1 MLDIGLCMTVKD
13 EADNIVDCLSGIVD
27 LFAQVVIID
36 TGSTDGTREL
46 LRDRLG
52 IEPLFMPLD
61 PDECCALS
69 SPRNLGFDRLSTPWL
84 LTLDADERLDRAELE
99 AVISLGERDLPAGV
113 MFGWDTSYGPN
124 RIVEDYKLILF
135 RRHHRHRGLVHD
147 TAQPSLRETGE
158 LACWSPLMRIRH
170 YPNLPDIARK
180 DDWYAWRLDCARR
193 REPDWLRYHWFSGY
207 RSYRLGHEAEAEALM
222 RTMHDG
228 RPPLFPV
235 ESLNASMVLAAIHAA
250 RGEQGSTEAV
260 LAEALRYHRQVA
272 DDFEIKVN
280 FRLRPWFE
288 DAAEKAAR
296 GNLDTIT
303 PYPFPY

>member
-13 EADNIVDCLSGIVD
+13 EAGNIAGCLADIVD

-46 LRDRLG
+46 LRERLG

-69 SPRNLGFDRLSTPWL
+69 SPRNLGFEQFGTPWL
-84 LTLDADERLDRAELE
+84 MTLDADERLDRAELE
-99 AVISLGERDLPAGV
+99 ALVAVDDRDLPAGV
-113 MFGWDTSYGPN
+113 IFGWDTSYGQN
-124 RIVEDYKLILF
+124 EIVEDYKLILF

-158 LACWSPLMRIRH
+158 SACWSSLLRIQH
-170 YPNLPDIARK
+170 YPSRQGIPQK
-180 DDWYAWRLDCARR
+180 DDWNAWRLDCARR

-207 RSYRLGHEAEAEALM
+207 MAYRQGHAAEADTLM
-222 RTMHDG
+222 RAVHRA

-235 ESLNASMVLAAIHAA
+235 ESLNASMVLASIHAA
-250 RGEQGSTEAV
+250 RGQRAATESV
-260 LAEALRYHRQVA
+260 VEEALRYHRQVA
-272 DDFEIKVN
+272 EDFEIKVN
-280 FRLRPWFE
+280 FRLGPWLE
-288 DAAEKAAR
+288 SAAEHAAR
-296 GNLDTIT
+296 GNLDAIT

>member
-13 EADNIVDCLSGIVD
+13 EVDNLVGCLADIVD

-61 PDECCALS
+61 PNDCCALS
-69 SPRNLGFDRLSTPWL
+69 SPRNVGFERLGTPWL
-84 LTLDADERLDRAELE
+84 MTLDADERIERAELE
-99 AVISLGERDLPAGV
+99 ALVALDDRDLPAGV
-113 MFGWDTSYGPN
+113 IFGWDTSYGPD

-158 LACWSPLMRIRH
+158 AACWSSLLRIRH
-170 YPNLPDIARK
+170 YPSLRGIRRK

-193 REPDWLRYHWFSGY
+193 RQPDWLRYHWFSGY
-207 RSYRLGHEAEAEALM
+207 MAYRLGHMAEAEALV
-222 RTMHDG
+222 RTVHEE
-228 RPPLFPV
+228 RPALFPA
-235 ESLNASMVLAAIHAA
+235 ESLNASMILASIHAA
-250 RGEQGSTEAV
+250 RGGRAETETV
-260 LAEALRYHRQVA
+260 LEKARRYHRQVA
-272 DDFEIKVN
+272 GDFEIRVN
-280 FRLRPWFE
+280 FRLGPWLE
-288 DAAEKAAR
+288 SAAENAAR
-296 GNLDTIT
+296 GSLDAIT